1 MNGKVYLV
9 GAGPGVSGLLTLR
22 GKEVI
27 ETADILFYDR
37 LISPR
42 LFSYA
47 SPQVEAVYVGKANRK
62 HTMPQEEICRCLI
75 CAAREGK
82 RVVRLKGGDPFVF
95 GRGGEEA
102 FALREAGIDYEIV
115 PGVTSP
121 VGALAYAGIPL
132 THRGL
137 ANSFTV
143 VTGHQMSND
152 ELLDWQNVWNR
163 SDTLVIL
170 MGLEQ
175 WPEISQRLLLAG
187 VPVETKAA
195 ILQAGSTALQ
205 KRVDGNLAN
214 IGIRSQKAGIH
225 SPALVVLGE
234 VAGLAP
240 ILDWQSSQPLFGSR
254 ILVVTR
260 DRALADHWV
269 RRIESLGGEAMDIVF
284 EENRHVLRP
293 AALTALQQL
302 WQPES
307 IHAVWIEGDIPRK
320 SLDLFF
326 PAAWK
331 NHLQTL
337 VWWDGEKVAQYLEN
351 NQDVLFINRDA
362 KSSREAFA

>member
-137 ANSFTV
+137 A
-143 VTGHQMSND
+143 
-152 ELLDWQNVWNR
+152 
-163 SDTLVIL
+163 
-170 MGLEQ
+170 
-175 WPEISQRLLLAG
+175 
-187 VPVETKAA
+187 
-195 ILQAGSTALQ
+195 
-205 KRVDGNLAN
+205 
-214 IGIRSQKAGIH
+214 
-225 SPALVVLGE
+225 
-234 VAGLAP
+234 P

-284 EENRHVLRP
+284 EENGHVLRP